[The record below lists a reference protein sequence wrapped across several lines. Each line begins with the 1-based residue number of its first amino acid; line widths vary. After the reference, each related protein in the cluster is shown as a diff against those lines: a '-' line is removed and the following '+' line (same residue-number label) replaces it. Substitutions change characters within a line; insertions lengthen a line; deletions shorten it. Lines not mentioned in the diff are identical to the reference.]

1 MIINKREECSDN
13 LLSVIVLIIVIGM
26 MVHSCVD
33 GVVRTVELDEAKKK
47 KVEPAYTVEY
57 SRPKAFRLSTPTQ
70 EQMDHLHD
78 LLIIDQV
85 RKANGE
91 VPDGSEV

>member
-33 GVVRTVELDEAKKK
+33 GIVRTVELDEAKRKK
-47 KVEPAYTVEY
+47 SEPVYTVQY
-57 SRPKAFRLSTPTQ
+57 SQPAAFRLSTPTP
-70 EQMDHLHD
+70 EQMDHLHA
-78 LLIIDQV
+78 LMTV
-85 RKANGE
+85 SAVKNANGE
-91 VPDGSEV
+91 VPDGSEM